1 MHQLHKLKKSTCE
14 ILSVAEIREKNS
26 NIVKNYGITIR
37 YNSRSST
44 HNMYKE
50 YRDTSLTGAVEQ
62 MYADLA
68 GRHRARFSSIHIVD
82 TKTVPAGVRA
92 NKRYNPENDGPV
104 LPIGIKRAGVLQ
116 FTRRNV
122 KFPLAHRIQR
132 APTKATRTIYAA
144 KRPTTFF
151 S

>member
-1 MHQLHKLKKSTCE
+1 MYKLKKSTGE
-14 ILSVAEIREKNS
+14 VLSVKEIREKNS

-50 YRDTSLTGAVEQ
+50 CRDTTLAGAVEQ
-62 MYADLA
+62 MYSDLA

-82 TKTVPAGVRA
+82 TRVVPAGVRA
-92 NKRYNPENDGPV
+92 TKRYNPELHGDEVPV
-104 LPIGIKRAGVLQ
+104 SVKRANVKQ
-116 FTRRNV
+116 FAAAGV

-132 APTKATRTIYAA
+132 YATKNVRTTYAA
-144 KRPTTFF
+144 TRPTTFF
-151 S
+151 N